1 MMISKQDKLALIKEL
16 GGSEKNTG
24 LAEVQIAILTKEIAN
39 MTEHLKVHKKDVP
52 TRRSLLK
59 KVAQRR
65 HFLNYLVR
73 KDVNRY
79 KAIIEKL
86 GIRK

>member
-1 MMISKQDKLALIKEL
+1 MVSKERKLELIKEF

-24 LAEVQIAILTKEIAN
+24 LAEVQVAILTEDIAN

-52 TRRSLLK
+52 TRRTLLK

-65 HFLNYLVR
+65 HLLDFLARN
-73 KDVNRY
+73 DVNRY

-86 GIRK
+86 GLRK

>member
-1 MMISKQDKLALIKEL
+1 MISKEQKLALIKEF

-24 LAEVQIAILTKEIAN
+24 LAEVQIAILTAEISN
-39 MTEHLKVHKKDVP
+39 MTEHLKMHKKDIP

-65 HFLNYLVR
+65 HFLDYLVK

-79 KAIIEKL
+79 KEIIEKL

>member
-1 MMISKQDKLALIKEL
+1 MVTKERKAELIQQF
-16 GGSEKNTG
+16 GGSNKDTG
-24 LAEVQIAILTKEIAN
+24 RPEVQIAILTEDINN
-39 MTEHLKVHKKDVP
+39 MTDHLRTHKKDVP

-65 HFLNYLVR
+65 HLLDYLTR

-79 KAIIEKL
+79 KDVIEQL
-86 GIRK
+86 GLRK

>member
-1 MMISKQDKLALIKEL
+1 M
-16 GGSEKNTG
+16 
-24 LAEVQIAILTKEIAN
+24 
-39 MTEHLKVHKKDVP
+39 HKKDIP
-52 TRRSLLK
+52 TRRTLLK

-65 HFLNYLVR
+65 HFLDYLVK

-79 KAIIEKL
+79 KEVIGKL